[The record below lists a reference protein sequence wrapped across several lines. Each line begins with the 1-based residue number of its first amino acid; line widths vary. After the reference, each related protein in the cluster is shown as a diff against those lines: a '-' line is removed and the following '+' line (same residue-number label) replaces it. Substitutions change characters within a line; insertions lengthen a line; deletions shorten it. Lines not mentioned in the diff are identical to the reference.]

1 MGRDR
6 FSVRKAL
13 SAVMGATVLLIA
25 VPALSVSAAG
35 VDDYPYRGTVNKLD
49 PWGFYTGY
57 CTSFAAF
64 RLSQE
69 GVRLHGASLQ
79 GPNGKT
85 AFFGNGG
92 TWDAAA
98 ASIGYVVDTH
108 PTVGSVAVWHGGE
121 DGSWWGGHVA
131 YVMAVDPAGN
141 AIVEEYNWSNYLR
154 YGQRTVRAHR
164 YIHFVG
170 AGVRPVAVVVPPQ
183 PARPFG
189 RWFSTTDSV
198 RQRSGAGT
206 TYRTLGTLPAG
217 TRILIVCQ
225 VRSGSVIHGTAVW
238 DRLSDG
244 TYVTDYYT
252 TTPAF
257 NRFSPGL
264 SGC

>member
-1 MGRDR
+1 MDHDR

-13 SAVMGATVLLIA
+13 AAAMGAAVLLFG
-25 VPALSVSAAG
+25 VPALTVSAAG
-35 VDDYPYRGTVNKLD
+35 ADDYPYRGTVNKLD

-121 DGSWWGGHVA
+121 GGAWWGGRVPHV
-131 YVMAVDPAGN
+131 VAVDAP
-141 AIVEEYNWSNYLR
+141 R
-154 YGQRTVRAHR
+154 HAH
-164 YIHFVG
+164 
-170 AGVRPVAVVVPPQ
+170 
-183 PARPFG
+183 
-189 RWFSTTDSV
+189 
-198 RQRSGAGT
+198 
-206 TYRTLGTLPAG
+206 
-217 TRILIVCQ
+217 
-225 VRSGSVIHGTAVW
+225 
-238 DRLSDG
+238 
-244 TYVTDYYT
+244 
-252 TTPAF
+252 
-257 NRFSPGL
+257 SPRKQW
-264 SGC
+264 

>member
-1 MGRDR
+1 MARDK
-6 FSVRKAL
+6 FSWRKAFA
-13 SAVMGATVLLIA
+13 SVMGATVLMIG

-69 GVRLHGASLQ
+69 GIRLHGASLQ

-121 DGSWWGGHVA
+121 VRDRGAGHAA
-131 YVMAVDPAGN
+131 YREADDERQQAVDAD
-141 AIVEEYNWSNYLR
+141 V
-154 YGQRTVRAHR
+154 
-164 YIHFVG
+164 
-170 AGVRPVAVVVPPQ
+170 
-183 PARPFG
+183 
-189 RWFSTTDSV
+189 D
-198 RQRSGAGT
+198 
-206 TYRTLGTLPAG
+206 
-217 TRILIVCQ
+217 C
-225 VRSGSVIHGTAVW
+225 
-238 DRLSDG
+238 
-244 TYVTDYYT
+244 
-252 TTPAF
+252 
-257 NRFSPGL
+257 
-264 SGC
+264 